1 MSDVM
6 SVGHESKDLTA
17 YCDIC
22 KCELSIA
29 RTWYHASGNL
39 DVCKAHFDEIA
50 TAKRDWNKYNIV
62 RHIDDLGNE
71 VDAYVRK
78 PVAHIFQTSSAE
90 AKLAALIMN
99 RMSCPTVTVD
109 LVIRCLITAPP
120 QDFFEAALQGE
131 VETSRRMLAWDGAL
145 LYAVDLDGEL
155 DLKGAT
161 GLTHAVASG
170 SAKLVDF
177 LVSARADVM
186 ATSELGNTAL
196 LVAAD
201 TGQVDLVRIL
211 LAGSPCGTLAARH
224 RNKFGQTALHWGAVA
239 LHNALDVSELLLEAI
254 VADPRSR
261 CHDGLTAAEWAA
273 HPSSGRRGACGRADG
288 PDCELVSGLLRSAC
302 EVRARSP
309 TSSRTESRGEVL
321 AQLRLP
327 GALAVPRDSQKA
339 ARAENPVL
347 DP

>member
-239 LHNALDVSELLLEAI
+239 LHNALDVSELLLEEP
-254 VADPRSR
+254 VPRRPDRRGVGRAPLERASR
-261 CHDGLTAAEWAA
+261 RVR
-273 HPSSGRRGACGRADG
+273 PSGRAR
-288 PDCELVSGLLRSAC
+288 L
-302 EVRARSP
+302 RARERP
-309 TSSRTESRGEVL
+309 AEVCLRG
-321 AQLRLP
+321 
-327 GALAVPRDSQKA
+327 PREEPHLVA
-339 ARAENPVL
+339 HRVARRGSGPASASGGPRRA
-347 DP
+347 P